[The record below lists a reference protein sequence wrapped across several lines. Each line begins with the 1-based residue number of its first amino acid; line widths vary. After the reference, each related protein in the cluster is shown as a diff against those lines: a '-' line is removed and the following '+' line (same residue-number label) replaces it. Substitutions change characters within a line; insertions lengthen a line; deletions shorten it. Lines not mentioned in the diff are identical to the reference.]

1 MAAIED
7 KELAIWF
14 PTLATAPTKIIRKE
28 LGQWVDDT
36 DNEEKLTTWSK
47 LAGEATAIYIVLSI
61 KMKPRGGSITNNNN
75 DCNQAE

>member
-1 MAAIED
+1 MVAAIED

-36 DNEEKLTTWSK
+36 DNEEKLTT
-47 LAGEATAIYIVLSI
+47 
-61 KMKPRGGSITNNNN
+61 
-75 DCNQAE
+75 